1 MSGHAGSTIGRQPKV
16 ITPPAVSS
24 RAWMII
30 FTDLVSLMLTFF
42 VMLFAMTSVK
52 PDRWDET
59 VDSLSRTL
67 SPERPA
73 VSVPA
78 TSRFNIATTL
88 RKRAVN
94 LDYLAAVL
102 TQTVTGDPILARARL
117 VAGDDRLF
125 VVLPSDTLFE
135 RNGVELSATAETALF
150 TLGGVLRSLG
160 NQVGVVGHA
169 ESGTE
174 GEMDAAGS

>member
-94 LDYLAAVL
+94 LDLPGGRV
-102 TQTVTGDPILARARL
+102 DP
-117 VAGDDRLF
+117 D
-125 VVLPSDTLFE
+125 
-135 RNGVELSATAETALF
+135 
-150 TLGGVLRSLG
+150 
-160 NQVGVVGHA
+160 GHRRPH
-169 ESGTE
+169 TRPC
-174 GEMDAAGS
+174 AAGGRR

>member
-1 MSGHAGSTIGRQPKV
+1 
-16 ITPPAVSS
+16 
-24 RAWMII
+24 
-30 FTDLVSLMLTFF
+30 
-42 VMLFAMTSVK
+42 
-52 PDRWDET
+52 
-59 VDSLSRTL
+59 
-67 SPERPA
+67 
-73 VSVPA
+73 
-78 TSRFNIATTL
+78 
-88 RKRAVN
+88 
-94 LDYLAAVL
+94 L